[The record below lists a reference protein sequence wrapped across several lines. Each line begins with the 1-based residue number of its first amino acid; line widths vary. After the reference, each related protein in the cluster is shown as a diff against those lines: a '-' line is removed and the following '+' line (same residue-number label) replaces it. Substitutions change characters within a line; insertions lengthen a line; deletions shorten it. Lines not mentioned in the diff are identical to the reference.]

1 MTICTA
7 PDWKNREPS
16 PLNAV
21 RGQTTAARCVRQQ
34 ILIQESCQIA
44 DVLRRSILKKA
55 FSGQLVAQDPSDEPA
70 SVLLD
75 QIKAE
80 RKEASKGRETTKRTR
95 KKRKPAA

>member
-1 MTICTA
+1 MIRKWTLSQELQ
-7 PDWKNREPS
+7 K
-16 PLNAV
+16 AV
-21 RGQTTAARCVRQQ
+21 ALRQ
-34 ILIQESCQIA
+34 
-44 DVLRRSILKKA
+44 SILKKA